1 MDLGV
6 PEAVLGRI
14 CIVFVCISAV
24 LAISCKKNIINV
36 RGSTGRQAFC
46 SVFEGLNSGGGFLGF
61 LLLLLLL
68 LLLREGRVL

>member
-6 PEAVLGRI
+6 PEAFLGCI
-14 CIVFVCISAV
+14 CVVFVCISHV
-24 LAISCKKNIINV
+24 LAISYKHNTINV

-46 SVFEGLNSGGGFLGF
+46 SVLDGLDSGGGFLGF

-68 LLLREGRVL
+68 LKEGRVL